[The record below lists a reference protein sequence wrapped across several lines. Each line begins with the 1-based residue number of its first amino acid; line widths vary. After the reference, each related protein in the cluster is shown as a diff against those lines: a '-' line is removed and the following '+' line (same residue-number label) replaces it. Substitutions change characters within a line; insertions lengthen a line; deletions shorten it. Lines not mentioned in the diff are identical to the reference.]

1 MKKAKL
7 IPTVLGV
14 LLVLYLGAS
23 EAFRWAFGRVY
34 VAPDEALMVI
44 NKFGDPLPP
53 DRIVVPR
60 DDNRFQGVQED
71 LLGPGRYFLNPVEY
85 DYKVVPLTEIPAG
98 DPSRWEWDD
107 DGNLKDPSTLP
118 QVGVVSLRQGKTAPP
133 GMDVVDAGYK
143 GIQKAVLTPGTYKVN
158 PQQYEVTLANAVV
171 VPPGSVGVVT
181 RLVGDTG
188 PVDQAPFRTTATADA
203 MPSTPSTGPSTGPAA
218 ADESTVSRL
227 AVGPTQRGILPDVL
241 QPGIY
246 YLNPRMVKVTFVT
259 VGYSAISLDASSNTG
274 ITFYTSDGYQV
285 EADFTV
291 VWGRGPADAP
301 DIVARIGGID
311 RVRQNVIEP
320 AMKAACQNEGGRYS
334 AKQLI
339 QGSTRIAFQD
349 ALSASLE
356 TQVKARNLHILLAL
370 IRNIA
375 IKDNHGADATGGL
388 LATIQQADIEKEVD
402 LTNQQ
407 RTATAAVQ
415 AQLDQALKLVDVA
428 RETVTSDSRVK
439 VANIAAEGAKKAAEI
454 TAQREVDVAGIDLEV
469 ARLDA
474 QRTQILGKAAADV
487 TQMKADAEAAGNK
500 MLVDAFG
507 SPEAYN
513 RYTFAKA
520 FDPTDLRLI
529 VTGPGTFWTD
539 LKTFEQV
546 GASQVIQS
554 KVDAGR

>member
-1 MKKAKL
+1 MNKTRSIL
-7 IPTVLGV
+7 TVLGV
-14 LLVLYLGAS
+14 LLVAYLALD
-23 EAFRWAFGRVY
+23 EAFRWGLERVY
-34 VAPDEALMVI
+34 VGPDQALMVI

-53 DRIVVPR
+53 DRITVPR
-60 DDNRFQGVQED
+60 EDNRFKGVQED

-98 DPSRWEWDD
+98 DPSQWQWDD
-107 DGNLKDPSTLP
+107 DGNIKDPSTLP
-118 QVGVVSLRQGKTAPP
+118 QVGVVSVKQGKTAPA

-143 GIQKAVLTPGTYKVN
+143 GIQKSVLTPGTYKVN

-188 PVDQAPFRTTATADA
+188 PVDQAPFRGDPTTA
-203 MPSTPSTGPSTGPAA
+203 P

-227 AVGPTQRGILPDVL
+227 AVGPTRRGILKDVL

-246 YLNPRMVKVTFVT
+246 YLNPRTVKVTLVT
-259 VGYSAISLDASSNTG
+259 VGYNAISLDASSGTG

-301 DIVARIGGID
+301 NIVARIGGID

-339 QGSTRIAFQD
+339 QGATRIAFQD

-356 TQVKARNLHILLAL
+356 QQVKARNLHILLAL

-375 IKDNHGADATGGL
+375 IRDGHGADATGGL
-388 LATIQQADIEKEVD
+388 LATIQQADIEKERD

-407 RTATAAVQ
+407 RTQTAAVQ
-415 AQLDQALKLVDVA
+415 ATLDQALKLVDVA
-428 RETVTSDSRVK
+428 RETVTSETRVK
-439 VANIAAEGAKKAAEI
+439 VANIGAEGAKQAAQI
-454 TAQREVDVAGIDLEV
+454 TAQQAVDVAGLDLQV
-469 ARLDA
+469 AQLDA
-474 QRTQILGKAAADV
+474 KRTQILGKAGADV
-487 TQMKADAEAAGNK
+487 TQMNADAEATGNR
-500 MLVDAFG
+500 MLVEALG
-507 SPEAYN
+507 SPAAYN

-520 FDPTDLRLI
+520 FDPADLRLI
-529 VTGPGTFWTD
+529 VAGPGTFWTD

-546 GASQVIQS
+546 GAAKVIGG
-554 KVDAGR
+554 KVDPAGR